1 MPEIGSSSFRIL
13 TTVGSFTLAEFLGV
27 DFLRSLIL
35 ADFLVMAVIPI
46 PKEGVVF
53 FLVSIVYALTSFSFE
68 VGFDLDSLDLGVY
81 TVLLGSFLTDFC
93 FASLTSAM
101 RALRALKPPALGVA
115 LLVVSTAGFSSTLF
129 APAAIGFIAEKYSLT
144 INMYT
149 LCFIVFLAGLI
160 MFANF
165 KE

>member
-13 TTVGSFTLAEFLGV
+13 TTVGSSTLAEFLGV
-27 DFLRSLIL
+27 DFLCSLRL
-35 ADFLVMAVIPI
+35 ADFLMMAVIPI

-93 FASLTSAM
+93 FASLASAM
-101 RALRALKPPALGVA
+101 RALRGL
-115 LLVVSTAGFSSTLF
+115 
-129 APAAIGFIAEKYSLT
+129 IAE
-144 INMYT
+144 
-149 LCFIVFLAGLI
+149 A
-160 MFANF
+160 
-165 KE
+165 